1 MTARTDLSIPQGTT
15 WAQSWQITGYD
26 LTGTT
31 WTARSQVRR
40 SPGDA
45 SVLHEFTAAIADDIV
60 TLTVTPAE
68 STAWTWHSGV
78 YDVEI
83 ESAAGVVLRV
93 AQGSVR
99 VDREVTR
106 SE

>member
-31 WTARSQVRR
+31 WTARSQARR

-45 SVLHEFTAAIADDIV
+45 AVLHDFTATIADDVV
-60 TLTVTPAE
+60 TLSVAPDE
-68 STAWTWHSGV
+68 SSAWSWYSGV

-83 ESAAGVVLRV
+83 ESTAGVVLRV